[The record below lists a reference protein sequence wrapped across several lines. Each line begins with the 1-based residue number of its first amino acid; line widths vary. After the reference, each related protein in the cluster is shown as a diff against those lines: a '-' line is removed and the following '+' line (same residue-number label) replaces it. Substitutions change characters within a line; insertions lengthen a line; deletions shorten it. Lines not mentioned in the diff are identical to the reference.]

1 MVHEISNTTD
11 SQSNGESNKGVNL
24 DFPGGKQSILPK
36 EPQLPEGLF
45 INMCYSF

>member
-1 MVHEISNTTD
+1 MVHEKLNSTD
-11 SQSNGESNKGVNL
+11 SQSNGEPNKGVIS
-24 DFPGGKQSILPK
+24 DFPGGKQIILPK